1 MANRYKLLL
10 IVAGIAV
17 VALSTWYYLGLTKQT
32 KDIEG
37 VAEYDSIAPKM
48 PYKKIP
54 LQAFRHVVINCDLG
68 PVKVYF
74 EADEKPQI
82 EIHHTFIKYVE
93 MNYRGDTLVIHSFKT
108 PKSSKANPINR
119 QVYIHTP
126 EVKSYTGEATQ
137 TFFSNFSAPYMKID
151 SRSSYI
157 RLNACEIEQLDLTTN
172 KSCNYMIGSDCA
184 FDRVNAKI
192 NPSSAMTI
200 LGYVESEFF
209 LTANNLQNIR
219 FGENIRKFRMSKYK
233 K

>member
-1 MANRYKLLL
+1 MANRYRWLI

-17 VALSTWYYLGLTKQT
+17 ISFSIWYYLGLTKDP
-32 KDIEG
+32 KNIEG
-37 VAEYDSIAPKM
+37 TPEYDSIAPKM

-54 LQAFRHVVINCDLG
+54 LQAFKHIILNCDLG

-74 EADEKPQI
+74 QAAEKPQI

-93 MNYRGDTLVIHSFKT
+93 MSYRGDTLIVHSFKT
-108 PKSSKANPINR
+108 PKSSEENPINR
-119 QVYIHTP
+119 QIYIQSP
-126 EVKSYTGEATQ
+126 VVKSYTGEATQ

-151 SRSSYI
+151 SRSSYV
-157 RLNACEIEQLDLTTN
+157 RLNACEIAQLDLTTN
-172 KSCNYMIGSDCA
+172 KSCNYMIDADCA

-192 NPSSAMTI
+192 NPNSAMTI
-200 LGYVESEFF
+200 LGYVESELF

-219 FGENIRKFRMSKYK
+219 FGENIRKLRMSKYK